1 MKYFIF
7 TILIGLAFGLSTF
20 SQDSQDRIS
29 DTFETDTG
37 ELILSPVLHGTL
49 AIQWNNKTIYVD
61 PYGGKT
67 AFTGLPVPDL
77 ILITDIHGDHLN
89 EETLKEL
96 DLEKATIIAPKAVV
110 DQMDDSFKEKTQAL
124 HNGEKLV
131 WNEIAV
137 EAIPMYNFP
146 ETADSRHTKG
156 RGNGYV
162 LTIGNKRIYI
172 SGDTEDIP
180 EMRDLKNIDIAFVC
194 MNMPYTMDV
203 GQAADAVLEFK
214 PKVVYPYHYRGS
226 GGLSDVEKF
235 KSLVNNSNKDID
247 VRLRNWYP
255 ET

>member
-1 MKYFIF
+1 MKYSIF
-7 TILIGLAFGLSTF
+7 TFLIGLAFGLSTF
-20 SQDSQDRIS
+20 SQDRIS
-29 DTFETDTG
+29 DTFDTGAG
-37 ELILSPVLHGTL
+37 ELIISPVLHGTL
-49 AIQWNNKTIYVD
+49 AIQWNHKTIYND
-61 PYGGKT
+61 PYGGKA
-67 AFTGLPVPDL
+67 AFAGLPVPDL

-96 DLEKATIIAPKAVV
+96 DLEKTTIIAPQAVI
-110 DQMDDSFKEKTQAL
+110 DQMDDLFKEKTQAL
-124 HNGEKLV
+124 PNGEKLV
-131 WNEIAV
+131 WNEITV
-137 EAIPMYNFP
+137 EAVPMYNLP
-146 ETADSRHTKG
+146 ETSDSRHTKG

-162 LTIGNKRIYI
+162 LTIGSKRIYI

-180 EMRDLKNIDIAFVC
+180 EMRALRNIDIAFVC

-226 GGLSDVEKF
+226 GGLNDVEKF

-255 ET
+255 EN

>member
-1 MKYFIF
+1 MKYSIF
-7 TILIGLAFGLSTF
+7 TFLIGLAFGLSTF
-20 SQDSQDRIS
+20 SQDRIS
-29 DTFETDTG
+29 DTFDTGAG
-37 ELILSPVLHGTL
+37 ELIISPVLHGTL
-49 AIQWNNKTIYVD
+49 AMQWNHKTIYND
-61 PYGGKT
+61 PYGGKA
-67 AFTGLPVPDL
+67 AFAGLPVPDL

-96 DLEKATIIAPKAVV
+96 DLEKATIIAPQAVI
-110 DQMDDSFKEKTQAL
+110 DQMDDLFKEKTQAL
-124 HNGEKLV
+124 PNGEKLV
-131 WNEIAV
+131 WNEITV
-137 EAIPMYNFP
+137 EAVPMYNLP
-146 ETADSRHTKG
+146 ETSDSRHTKG

-162 LTIGNKRIYI
+162 LTFGSKRIYI

-180 EMRDLKNIDIAFVC
+180 EMRALRNIDIAFVC

-226 GGLSDVEKF
+226 GGLNDVEKF

-255 ET
+255 EN

>member
-1 MKYFIF
+1 MKYSIF
-7 TILIGLAFGLSTF
+7 TFLIGLTFGLPTF
-20 SQDSQDRIS
+20 SQDRIS
-29 DTFETDTG
+29 DTFDTGAG
-37 ELILSPVLHGTL
+37 ELIISPVLHGTL
-49 AIQWNNKTIYVD
+49 AMQWNHKTIYND
-61 PYGGKT
+61 PYGGKA
-67 AFTGLPVPDL
+67 AFAGLPVPDL

-96 DLEKATIIAPKAVV
+96 DLEKTTIIAPQAVV
-110 DQMDDSFKEKTQAL
+110 DQMDDLFKEKTQAL
-124 HNGEKLV
+124 PNGEKLV
-131 WNEIAV
+131 WNEITV
-137 EAIPMYNFP
+137 EAVPMYNLP
-146 ETADSRHTKG
+146 ETSDSRHTKG

-162 LTIGNKRIYI
+162 LTIGSKRIYI

-180 EMRDLKNIDIAFVC
+180 EMRALRNIDIAFVC

-226 GGLSDVEKF
+226 GGLNDVEKF

-255 ET
+255 EN